1 MVVKTEVCAFSGSRI
16 YPGHGIT
23 FVRIDNKTFKFVSC
37 KVKCYFAHRWNPRKL
52 AWTQMFRR
60 LHKKGTL
67 EEQQKKRSRKVQ
79 KGTAS
84 KAVVGAPLDVIKAKR
99 NQKPEVRAAAR
110 EAALREVKERARA
123 KQAAKKVVPA
133 KAAQGGKAADKPAGK
148 QSKAPKQGKQPKN
161 AGLR

>member
-1 MVVKTEVCAFSGSRI
+1 MVVKTEVCAFSGSKI

-23 FVRIDNKTFKFVSC
+23 FVRIDNKAFKFVSC
-37 KVKCYFAHRWNPRKL
+37 KVKCYFQHRWNPRKL

-67 EEQQKKRSRKVQ
+67 EEQAKKRSRKVQ
-79 KGTAS
+79 KGAS
-84 KAVVGAPLDVIKAKR
+84 KAVVGAPLELIKAKR

-110 EAALREVKERARA
+110 EAALREVKERTRA
-123 KQAAKKVVPA
+123 QKAAKK
-133 KAAQGGKAADKPAGK
+133 AAPKPAGGPK
-148 QSKAPKQGKQPKN
+148 NIAPVAKKALQPKAPQKKGKD